1 MDDGN
6 VATVVSRTF
15 YVATKSVYDGLEN
28 KDDFGKV
35 NTIKGIQKVTSTS
48 IADLC
53 KYWRKTDI
61 PGTNNAETTFGVRIK
76 NITKDRKDTAFA
88 VRAKIEYQLGD
99 GGHKFTIYS
108 DIQTADYFSAQGAY
122 DVLKDI
128 GKQPPFWFNLEYED
142 GGTDADD
149 FFG

>member
-1 MDDGN
+1 
-6 VATVVSRTF
+6 
-15 YVATKSVYDGLEN
+15 
-28 KDDFGKV
+28 
-35 NTIKGIQKVTSTS
+35 KVTSTS

-99 GGHKFTIYS
+99 GGHTFTVYS

-149 FFG
+149 FFGSSNQP